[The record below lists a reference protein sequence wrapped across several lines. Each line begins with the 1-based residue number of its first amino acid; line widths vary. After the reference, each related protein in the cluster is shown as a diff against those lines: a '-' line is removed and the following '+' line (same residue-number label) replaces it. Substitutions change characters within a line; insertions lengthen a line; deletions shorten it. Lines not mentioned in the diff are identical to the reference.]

1 MKMSNEFTA
10 KLIEILEEAQSA
22 YKRSMKYFE
31 ISEDEN
37 TDEMKAI
44 YWTRS
49 EEYSGKCKGLLKA
62 YEIFT
67 GRAIKDYNI
76 DWELLYCK
84 TE

>member
-1 MKMSNEFTA
+1 MTNELTA
-10 KLIEILEEAQSA
+10 KLMEILEEAQSA
-22 YKRSMKYFE
+22 YNRSMKYFE

-49 EEYSGKCKGLLKA
+49 EEYGGKCEGLLKA
-62 YEIFT
+62 YEIII
-67 GRAIKDYNI
+67 GRAVKDYNI
-76 DWELLYCK
+76 DWELLYGK